1 MHELLPEDGWLVV
14 SVVLPATQSDAAYSR
29 GRSQL
34 KWSVR
39 GDMKHT
45 AADFEDAAASLVLD
59 LLRPAGFAPLRIA
72 RAPYLCAGDRF
83 SPVAALD
90 ACVVVLR
97 RCEPRP
103 APAAAAADA
112 DADADASSA
121 AAASPSS
128 SKPSRAAAKPMPP
141 GVSVGDGVMP
151 AAGQDFL
158 GRPATAPTTQPTTA
172 PTTAPTEPE
181 VRCKPCD

>member
-1 MHELLPEDGWLVV
+1 M
-14 SVVLPATQSDAAYSR
+14 
-29 GRSQL
+29 
-34 KWSVR
+34 
-39 GDMKHT
+39 
-45 AADFEDAAASLVLD
+45 LD

-103 APAAAAADA
+103 APAAAAAAAAAA
-112 DADADASSA
+112 DSSSSA
-121 AAASPSS
+121 AAASS